1 MVLLQNIFKGI
12 EIALALYFGMSCIYV
27 FIFSVAGHFYKRR
40 DNDTEE
46 ELGKFAVLIP
56 AYKEDEVIVE
66 VAKSALLQQYPPSYF
81 DVVVIA
87 DSLKK
92 QTLNN
97 LNRLQIKVIE
107 VLFEN
112 STKSK
117 ALNAALDQ
125 LDQSY
130 DYALVLDADN
140 IMEPEFLA
148 KINKSFRMGYQIVQ
162 GHRKAK
168 NLNTPFAILDAASE
182 AINNHIFRRGHRAL
196 GLSSGLIGSGMA
208 FDYKLFKSI
217 MKQIKAV
224 GGFDKELE
232 FELAQRNLEIEYLQD
247 AYVLDEKIQR
257 PAEFSNQRRRW
268 LATQFVYLKRNFI
281 KGFNELLVNKNINFF
296 DKVWQLIIP
305 PRVIL
310 LGVTVVLTLIYVFLN
325 FVVKISTQVPE
336 YVWISNLIILVS
348 TFILAL
354 PRSFY
359 RLNTLMAMF
368 SLPTAFFRMFM
379 LLFKLKG
386 ANRRFIHTA
395 HSAINN

>member
-1 MVLLQNIFKGI
+1 MILLQNIFKAI
-12 EIALALYFGMSCIYV
+12 EIVLAAYFTMSCIYV

-40 DNDTEE
+40 DNHTEQ

-87 DSLKK
+87 DSLKE
-92 QTLNN
+92 QTLNS
-97 LNRLQIKVIE
+97 LNRLRINVIE
-107 VLFEN
+107 VVFEN

-125 LDQSY
+125 LDKTY

-140 IMEPEFLA
+140 IMEPQFLT
-148 KINKSFRMGYQIVQ
+148 KINKSFKSGYQVLQ

-168 NLNTPFAILDAASE
+168 NLNSPFAILDAASE

-208 FDYKLFKSI
+208 FDYKLFKSM
-217 MKQIKAV
+217 MKHIKAV

-232 FELAQRNLEIEYLQD
+232 FELAQRNLVIEYLQD
-247 AYVLDEKIQR
+247 AYILDEKIQK
-257 PAEFSNQRRRW
+257 PSEFSNQRRRW
-268 LATQFVYLKRNFI
+268 LATQFVYLKRNFF
-281 KGFNELLVNKNINFF
+281 KGFNELLVKKNINFF

-310 LGVTVVLTLIYVFLN
+310 LGVTVVLTFIYVFLN
-325 FVVKISTQVPE
+325 FVVNITTHVPE
-336 YVWISNLIILVS
+336 FVWIANLIILIS
-348 TFILAL
+348 AFIIAL
-354 PRSFY
+354 PGSFY
-359 RLNTLMAMF
+359 RKKTLMAML
-368 SLPTAFFRMFM
+368 SLPTAFFRMFI

-386 ANRRFIHTA
+386 ANKRFIHTA
-395 HSAINN
+395 HTAINN